1 MEYKNFIIKQ
11 EKNLVI
17 IKDSRNGREIVIN
30 NDKGFLNDDKLK
42 NIVDLK
48 VSK

>member
-17 IKDSRNGREIVIN
+17 IKDSRNGHEIVIN

-48 VSK
+48 LSK